1 MNVDQGPQMRI
12 RVLLIAI
19 VAAVGGGCGDGDESG
34 APGEAYEIVNA
45 RLSEPDVITVQV
57 GSCNAVHRET
67 VIDEDA
73 EAVEVTVLVEGDS
86 IDDCLD
92 AGLDIELAAP
102 WASERSSMGQRANR
116 SRWIRPRT

>member
-1 MNVDQGPQMRI
+1 MRI

-19 VAAVGGGCGDGDESG
+19 GAAVGGGCGDGDETG
-34 APGEAYEIVNA
+34 APCEAYEIINA
-45 RLSEPDVITVQV
+45 RLSEPEVITVQV

-73 EAVEVTVLVEGDS
+73 EAVEVTVLVEGDR

-102 WASERSSMGQRANR
+102 LGERALIDGTTGDPVEVHPTEDASIDR
-116 SRWIRPRT
+116 